1 MQKANNNFTVEAL
14 VAKYRNFVDEHCPKS
29 CEFDGVH
36 EFVMPY
42 NDEAEEQLL
51 ATLYKRVAGENADQA
66 ILEALSKYVADFY
79 VDALK
84 ETELVFLANHF
95 SEVSES
101 IFDCLYH
108 NLRTTLDFSLEKPS
122 KVAYDTLTT
131 AKIGTGKTIF
141 IANSGFGDIAMLFPG
156 CTIKGYSSEEEN
168 YKSEAWALGQI
179 RLFAAGIKS
188 EIKPFYED
196 TKNSQYMS
204 DVDIA
209 IFGTDDCYS
218 DLFFN
223 GSEHLF
229 LYMKPNSEFLLF
241 LDKQN
246 AAGNSMAG
254 LTKMLVEK
262 KCIYSI
268 VSFEE
273 PNAILSTT
281 QTTICVR
288 ANKSTSDVVCI
299 KNNATGEQMQL
310 SANML
315 DPTIL
320 WPSYY
325 LTAKPKEGI
334 SLSEIVSFLDF
345 RPKKKEDIVFKK
357 TTFNDEKECIEWI
370 LSDKEKTIPVIA
382 PINLSTGYE
391 DAELYEAQ
399 LKQAGD
405 PLFEKLLGWLGK
417 ISQPCVFCYG
427 RKDKFIAGYI
437 RKIPSEGI
445 VAYRQ
450 LVCLVP
456 KKGIDVRYVA
466 ALLLTPE
473 VRNQII
479 SICEGEVDAHLFPL
493 IMDKIIVPNHTDL
506 ERATFLSEANYN
518 AFESSRKELE
528 QEHKSYIKAVHMRKH
543 ALTQS
548 ASSIEATFYALNAYR
563 ERKEGTISDNER
575 ISRIAQTTVKDAFEY
590 LSKATKDLLVKL
602 DHIADVEYTFNK
614 PEWINPEE
622 FVESYIQ
629 KHENGWVNF
638 KPVVKW
644 AKGHNLADKDLT
656 DLSGETIL
664 HKGEP
669 IYTMMFPR
677 DALKQILDNI
687 VSNAISHG
695 FIDKSCHNYQLR
707 FSWEIDGTTL
717 KICVEN
723 NGAPI
728 PSDRS
733 TSSLLEYGVST
744 SLNSNGHHG
753 IGCNEIDGIM
763 RKYDGK
769 IELVSSPDDEFR
781 VKYILTFNRIFSK
794 LFRYERLRF
803 RLNPSSLG

>member
-1 MQKANNNFTVEAL
+1 MQTANNNFTVEAL
-14 VAKYRNFVDEHCPKS
+14 VAKYRNFVKENCPKDP
-29 CEFDGVH
+29 EIMD
-36 EFVMPY
+36 PIDTY
-42 NDEAEEQLL
+42 PEAHLL
-51 ATLYKRVAGENADQA
+51 VTLYKRVASENTDQN
-66 ILEALSKYVADFY
+66 ILEALSKYTAAFY
-79 VDALK
+79 TNALN
-84 ETELVFLANHF
+84 EEEMDFLANHF
-95 SEVSES
+95 SKVSTF
-101 IFDCLYH
+101 IFDNFADKYTHCWIDRLSQKVYEII
-108 NLRTTLDFSLEKPS
+108 EKLK
-122 KVAYDTLTT
+122 KVEA
-131 AKIGTGKTIF
+131 GKTIF
-141 IANSGFGDIAMLFPG
+141 IGGAGLCDIALLFPN
-156 CTIKGYSSEEEN
+156 CTIKGYSEYGFFEELSGDKEM
-168 YKSEAWALGQI
+168 WALGQI

-209 IFGTDDCYS
+209 IFDTADSYS
-218 DLFFN
+218 YPLSN

-229 LYMKPNSEFLLF
+229 RYMKPNSEFLLF
-241 LDKQN
+241 LDKQY

-254 LTKMLVEK
+254 LGKMLVEK

-273 PNAILSTT
+273 PNTILSTT
-281 QTTICVR
+281 KTTICVR

-325 LTAKPKEGI
+325 LTEKPKEGI
-334 SLSEIVSFLDF
+334 SFSGIVSFLDL
-345 RPKKKEDIVFKK
+345 RPKKIEDIVFKK
-357 TTFNDEKECIEWI
+357 TKFNDEKECIEWI
-370 LSDKEKTIPVIA
+370 LSDKEKNILVVTPK
-382 PINLSTGYE
+382 NLSTGYE
-391 DAELYEAQ
+391 NTELYKEN
-399 LKQAGD
+399 LHPAGD
-405 PLFEKLLGWLGK
+405 PLFEKQLGLLSN
-417 ISQPCVFCYG
+417 IMQPCVLLFG
-427 RKDKFIAGYI
+427 RKDKFVVGYI
-437 RKIPSEGI
+437 KDLPSEGI

-450 LVCLVP
+450 FACLVP
-456 KKGIDVRYVA
+456 KEGIDVRYVA

-473 VRNQII
+473 VRNQIM
-479 SICEGEVDAHLFPL
+479 SICEGEVDAQVFPL
-493 IMDKIIVPNHTDL
+493 IMDKIIVPNHSDL

-528 QEHKSYIKAVHMRKH
+528 QEHKSYIKAVRMRKH

-548 ASSIEATFYALNAYR
+548 ASAIEATFYALNAYR
-563 ERKEGTISDNER
+563 ERQNGTISDNER
-575 ISRIAQTTVKDAFEY
+575 ISRIKQTTVKDAFEY
-590 LSKATKDLLVKL
+590 LSMATKDLLVKL
-602 DHIADVEYTFNK
+602 DHIADVEYTFTK

-638 KPVVKW
+638 KPVVTW
-644 AKGHNLADKDLT
+644 EKGHNLADKDVKIKDSENPLKEIIV
-656 DLSGETIL
+656 LK
-664 HKGEP
+664 KGEP
-669 IYTMMFPR
+669 LHVMQFPK

-687 VSNAISHG
+687 VSNAMSHG
-695 FIDKSCHNYQLR
+695 FIDESRNDYQLR
-707 FSWEIDGTTL
+707 FSWETDGSDL

-744 SLNSNGHHG
+744 SLDSNGHHG

-769 IELVSSPDDEFR
+769 VEIVSSPEDEFK
-781 VKYILTFNRIFSK
+781 VKYILTFNRTNTLK
-794 LFRYERLRF
+794 TL
-803 RLNPSSLG
+803 

>member
-1 MQKANNNFTVEAL
+1 MQTVNNNFTVEAL
-14 VAKYRNFVDEHCPKS
+14 VAKYRNFVDEHCPKES
-29 CEFDGVH
+29 YWDPKEGNISGPLDPIDC
-36 EFVMPY
+36 Y
-42 NDEAEEQLL
+42 AEAHLL
-51 ATLYKRVAGENADQA
+51 VTLYKRIAGENTDQN
-66 ILEALSKYVADFY
+66 ILEALSKYTAAFY
-79 VDALK
+79 TNALN
-84 ETELVFLANHF
+84 EEEMDFLANHF
-95 SEVSES
+95 SKVSTF
-101 IFDCLYH
+101 IFNNFADKYTKGWIG
-108 NLRTTLDFSLEKPS
+108 RPTQKVYEIIEKLK
-122 KVAYDTLTT
+122 KVEA
-131 AKIGTGKTIF
+131 GKTIF
-141 IANSGFGDIAMLFPG
+141 IGGAGLCDMALLFPN
-156 CTIKGYSSEEEN
+156 CTIKGYSEYGFFEELSGDKEM
-168 YKSEAWALGQI
+168 WALGQI

-188 EIKPFYED
+188 EIKPFHED

-209 IFGTDDCYS
+209 IFDTADRYS
-218 DLFFN
+218 YPFSN

-229 LYMKPNSEFLLF
+229 QYMKPNSKFLLF

-273 PNAILSTT
+273 PNAIFGTNTT
-281 QTTICVR
+281 KTTICVC
-288 ANKSTSDVVCI
+288 ANKAVSNVVCI
-299 KNNATGEQMQL
+299 KNDATGDLIQL

-325 LTAKPKEGI
+325 LTAKSKEGI
-334 SLSEIVSFLDF
+334 ALSEIVSFQDLK
-345 RPKKKEDIVFKK
+345 PKNMEDIVFKK

-370 LSDKEKTIPVIA
+370 LSDKEKNILVVA
-382 PINLSTGYE
+382 PTNLSTRYE
-391 DAELYEAQ
+391 DAKLCKEILHP
-399 LKQAGD
+399 AGD
-405 PLFEKLLGWLGK
+405 PLFEKQLGLLCN
-417 ISQPCVFCYG
+417 IMQPCVLLYG
-427 RKDKFIAGYI
+427 RKDKLVAGYI
-437 RKIPSEGI
+437 KDLPSEGI

-450 LVCLVP
+450 FACLVP
-456 KKGIDVRYVA
+456 KEGIDVRYVA

-473 VRNQII
+473 VKNQIM
-479 SICEGEVDAHLFPL
+479 SICEGEVDAQLFPL

-528 QEHKSYIKAVHMRKH
+528 QEHKSYIKAVRMRKH

-563 ERKEGTISDNER
+563 ERKNGTISDNER

-602 DHIADVEYTFNK
+602 DHIADVEYTFTK

-695 FIDKSCHNYQLR
+695 FIDKSYHNYQLR
-707 FSWEIDGTTL
+707 FSWETDGTAL
-717 KICVEN
+717 KMCVEN

-744 SLNSNGHHG
+744 SLNSKGHHG
-753 IGCNEIDGIM
+753 IGCNEIDSIM

-781 VKYILTFNRIFSK
+781 VKYILTFNRTNILK
-794 LFRYERLRF
+794 TL
-803 RLNPSSLG
+803 

>member
-1 MQKANNNFTVEAL
+1 MQTVKSNFTVEAL
-14 VAKYRNFVDEHCPKS
+14 VAKYRNFVKENCPKDP
-29 CEFDGVH
+29 EIMD
-36 EFVMPY
+36 PIDTY
-42 NDEAEEQLL
+42 PEAHLL
-51 ATLYKRVAGENADQA
+51 VTLYKRVAGENTDQN
-66 ILEALSKYVADFY
+66 ILEALSKYMAAFYTNALNEEEMDF
-79 VDALK
+79 
-84 ETELVFLANHF
+84 LVNHF
-95 SEVSES
+95 SKVSTF
-101 IFDCLYH
+101 IFDNFADKYTHCWIDRL
-108 NLRTTLDFSLEKPS
+108 SQ
-122 KVAYDTLTT
+122 KVYEI
-131 AKIGTGKTIF
+131 IGTLKEVEAGKTIF
-141 IANSGFGDIAMLFPG
+141 IGGAGLCDIAMLFPDS
-156 CTIKGYSSEEEN
+156 TIKGYSEN
-168 YKSEAWALGQI
+168 DFVAELSGDKEMWALGQI

-209 IFGTDDCYS
+209 IFDTVDSYS
-218 DLFFN
+218 YPLSN

-229 LYMKPNSEFLLF
+229 RYMKPNSEFLLF
-241 LDKQN
+241 LDKQY

-254 LTKMLVEK
+254 LGKMLVEK

-273 PNAILSTT
+273 PNTILRNDTT
-281 QTTICVR
+281 KTTICVR

-325 LTAKPKEGI
+325 LTEKPKKGI
-334 SLSEIVSFLDF
+334 SLSEIVSFLDL

-357 TTFNDEKECIEWI
+357 TKFNDEKECIEWI
-370 LSDKEKTIPVIA
+370 LSDKEKNILVVTPK
-382 PINLSTGYE
+382 NLSTGYE
-391 DAELYEAQ
+391 NTELYKEN
-399 LKQAGD
+399 LHPAGD
-405 PLFEKLLGWLGK
+405 PLFEKQLGLLSKITQSCVLCYSNKNKLG
-417 ISQPCVFCYG
+417 
-427 RKDKFIAGYI
+427 AGYI
-437 RKIPSEGI
+437 KELPANGI
-445 VAYRQ
+445 VAYRE
-450 LVCLVP
+450 LVCLIP
-456 KKGIDVRYVA
+456 KEGIDVRYMV

-473 VRNQII
+473 VRNQIM
-479 SICEGEVDAHLFPL
+479 SICEGEVDAQVFPL
-493 IMDKIIVPNHTDL
+493 IMDKIIVPNHSDL

-528 QEHKSYIKAVHMRKH
+528 QEHKSYIKAVRMRKH

-548 ASSIEATFYALNAYR
+548 ASAIEATFYALNAYR
-563 ERKEGTISDNER
+563 ERQNGTISDNER
-575 ISRIAQTTVKDAFEY
+575 ISRIKQTTVKDAFEY
-590 LSKATKDLLVKL
+590 LSMATKDLLVKL
-602 DHIADVEYTFNK
+602 DHIADVEYTFTK

-644 AKGHNLADKDLT
+644 TKGHNLVDKDLA
-656 DLSGETIL
+656 DLSGEIIL
-664 HKGEP
+664 RKGEP

-695 FIDKSCHNYQLR
+695 FKDESRHDYQLR
-707 FSWEIDGTTL
+707 FSWETDGTAL

-781 VKYILTFNRIFSK
+781 VKYILTFNRTNILKTF
-794 LFRYERLRF
+794 
-803 RLNPSSLG
+803 

>member
-1 MQKANNNFTVEAL
+1 MQTVNNNFTVEAL
-14 VAKYRNFVDEHCPKS
+14 VAKYRNFVDEHCPKES
-29 CEFDGVH
+29 YWDPKEGNISGPLDPIDC
-36 EFVMPY
+36 Y
-42 NDEAEEQLL
+42 AEAHLL
-51 ATLYKRVAGENADQA
+51 VTLYKRIAGENTDQN
-66 ILEALSKYVADFY
+66 ILEALSKYTAAFY
-79 VDALK
+79 TNALN
-84 ETELVFLANHF
+84 EEEMDFLANHF
-95 SEVSES
+95 SKVSTF
-101 IFDCLYH
+101 IFNNFADKYTKGWIG
-108 NLRTTLDFSLEKPS
+108 RPTQKVYEIIEKLK
-122 KVAYDTLTT
+122 KVEA
-131 AKIGTGKTIF
+131 GKTIF
-141 IANSGFGDIAMLFPG
+141 IGGAGLCDMALLFPN
-156 CTIKGYSSEEEN
+156 CTIKGYSEYDFFEEYIGDKEM
-168 YKSEAWALGQI
+168 WALGQI

-188 EIKPFYED
+188 EIKPFHED

-209 IFGTDDCYS
+209 IFDTADRYS
-218 DLFFN
+218 YPFSN

-229 LYMKPNSEFLLF
+229 QYMKPNSKFLLF

-273 PNAILSTT
+273 PNAIFGTNTT
-281 QTTICVR
+281 KTTICVC
-288 ANKSTSDVVCI
+288 ANKAVSNVVCI
-299 KNNATGEQMQL
+299 KNDATGDLIQL

-325 LTAKPKEGI
+325 LTAKSKEGI
-334 SLSEIVSFLDF
+334 ALSEIVSFQDLK
-345 RPKKKEDIVFKK
+345 PKNMEDIVFKK

-370 LSDKEKTIPVIA
+370 LSDKEKNILVVA
-382 PINLSTGYE
+382 PTNLSTRYE
-391 DAELYEAQ
+391 DAKLCKEILHP
-399 LKQAGD
+399 AGD
-405 PLFEKLLGWLGK
+405 PLFEKQLGLLCN
-417 ISQPCVFCYG
+417 IMQPCVLLYG
-427 RKDKFIAGYI
+427 RKDKLVAGYI
-437 RKIPSEGI
+437 KDLPSEGI

-450 LVCLVP
+450 FACLVP
-456 KKGIDVRYVA
+456 KEGIDVRYVA

-473 VRNQII
+473 VKNQIM
-479 SICEGEVDAHLFPL
+479 SICEGEVDAQLFPL

-528 QEHKSYIKAVHMRKH
+528 QEHKSYIKAVRMRKH

-548 ASSIEATFYALNAYR
+548 ASAIEATFYALNAYR
-563 ERKEGTISDNER
+563 ERQNGTISDNER
-575 ISRIAQTTVKDAFEY
+575 ISRIKQTTVKDAFEY
-590 LSKATKDLLVKL
+590 LSMATKDLLVKL
-602 DHIADVEYTFNK
+602 DHIADVEYTFTK

-629 KHENGWVNF
+629 NHENGWVNF

-656 DLSGETIL
+656 DLSGEIIL
-664 HKGEP
+664 HKGDP
-669 IYTMMFPR
+669 INTMIFPR

-695 FIDKSCHNYQLR
+695 FKDESRHDYQLR
-707 FSWEIDGTTL
+707 FSWETDGTAL
-717 KICVEN
+717 KMCVEN

-728 PSDRS
+728 PADRS
-733 TSSLLEYGVST
+733 TLSLLEYGVST

-781 VKYILTFNRIFSK
+781 VKYILTFNRTNILK
-794 LFRYERLRF
+794 TL
-803 RLNPSSLG
+803 

>member
-1 MQKANNNFTVEAL
+1 MQTANNNFTVEAL
-14 VAKYRNFVDEHCPKS
+14 VAKYRNFVKENCPKDP
-29 CEFDGVH
+29 EIMD
-36 EFVMPY
+36 PIDTY
-42 NDEAEEQLL
+42 PEAHLL
-51 ATLYKRVAGENADQA
+51 VTLYKRVAGENTDQN
-66 ILEALSKYVADFY
+66 ILEALSKYTAAFY
-79 VDALK
+79 TNALN
-84 ETELVFLANHF
+84 EEEMDFLANHF
-95 SEVSES
+95 SKVSTF
-101 IFDCLYH
+101 IFDNFADKYTHCWIDRL
-108 NLRTTLDFSLEKPS
+108 SQ
-122 KVAYDTLTT
+122 KVYEI
-131 AKIGTGKTIF
+131 IGALKEVEAGKTIF
-141 IANSGFGDIAMLFPG
+141 IGGAGLCDIALLFPN
-156 CTIKGYSSEEEN
+156 CTIKGYSEYGFFEELSGDKEM
-168 YKSEAWALGQI
+168 WALGQI

-209 IFGTDDCYS
+209 IFDTADSYS
-218 DLFFN
+218 YPLSN

-229 LYMKPNSEFLLF
+229 RYMKPNSEFLLF
-241 LDKQN
+241 LDKQY

-254 LTKMLVEK
+254 LGKMLVEK

-273 PNAILSTT
+273 PNTILSTT
-281 QTTICVR
+281 KTTICVR

-325 LTAKPKEGI
+325 LTEKPKEGI
-334 SLSEIVSFLDF
+334 SFSGIVSFLDL
-345 RPKKKEDIVFKK
+345 RPKKIEDIVFKK
-357 TTFNDEKECIEWI
+357 TKFNDEKECIEWI
-370 LSDKEKTIPVIA
+370 LSDKEKNILVVTPK
-382 PINLSTGYE
+382 NLSTGYE
-391 DAELYEAQ
+391 NTELYKEN
-399 LKQAGD
+399 LHPAGD
-405 PLFEKLLGWLGK
+405 PLFEKQLGLLSN
-417 ISQPCVFCYG
+417 IMQPCVLLFG
-427 RKDKFIAGYI
+427 RKDKFVVGYI
-437 RKIPSEGI
+437 KDLPSEGI

-450 LVCLVP
+450 FACLVP
-456 KKGIDVRYVA
+456 KEGIDVRYVA

-479 SICEGEVDAHLFPL
+479 SICEGEVDAQVFPL
-493 IMDKIIVPNHTDL
+493 IMDKIIVPNHSDL

-528 QEHKSYIKAVHMRKH
+528 QEHKSYIKAVRMRKH

-548 ASSIEATFYALNAYR
+548 ASAIEATFYALNAYR
-563 ERKEGTISDNER
+563 ERQNGTISDNER
-575 ISRIAQTTVKDAFEY
+575 ISRIKQTTVKDAFEY
-590 LSKATKDLLVKL
+590 LSMATKDLLVKL
-602 DHIADVEYTFNK
+602 DHIADVEYTFTK

-638 KPVVKW
+638 KPVVTW
-644 AKGHNLADKDLT
+644 EKGHNLADKDVKIKDSENPLKEIIV
-656 DLSGETIL
+656 LK
-664 HKGEP
+664 KGEP
-669 IYTMMFPR
+669 LHVMQFPK

-687 VSNAISHG
+687 VSNAMSHG
-695 FIDKSCHNYQLR
+695 FKDESRNDYQLR
-707 FSWEIDGTTL
+707 FSWETDGSDL

-744 SLNSNGHHG
+744 SLDSNGHHG

-769 IELVSSPDDEFR
+769 VEIVSSPEDEFK
-781 VKYILTFNRIFSK
+781 VKYILTFNRTNTLK
-794 LFRYERLRF
+794 TL
-803 RLNPSSLG
+803 

>member
-1 MQKANNNFTVEAL
+1 MQTVNNNFTVEAL
-14 VAKYRNFVDEHCPKS
+14 VAKYRNFVDEHCPKES
-29 CEFDGVH
+29 YWDPKEGNISGPLDPIDC
-36 EFVMPY
+36 Y
-42 NDEAEEQLL
+42 AEAHLL
-51 ATLYKRVAGENADQA
+51 VTLYKRIAGENTDQN
-66 ILEALSKYVADFY
+66 ILEALSKYTAAFY
-79 VDALK
+79 TNALN
-84 ETELVFLANHF
+84 EEEMDFLANHF
-95 SEVSES
+95 SKVSTF
-101 IFDCLYH
+101 IFNNFADKYTKGWIG
-108 NLRTTLDFSLEKPS
+108 RPTQKVYEIIEKLK
-122 KVAYDTLTT
+122 KVEA
-131 AKIGTGKTIF
+131 GKTIF
-141 IANSGFGDIAMLFPG
+141 IGGAGLCDMALLFPN
-156 CTIKGYSSEEEN
+156 CTIKGYSEYDFFEEHIGDKEM
-168 YKSEAWALGQI
+168 WALGQI

-188 EIKPFYED
+188 EIKPFHED

-209 IFGTDDCYS
+209 IFDTADRYS
-218 DLFFN
+218 YPFSN

-229 LYMKPNSEFLLF
+229 QYMKPNSKFLLF

-273 PNAILSTT
+273 PNAIFGTNTT
-281 QTTICVR
+281 KTTICVC
-288 ANKSTSDVVCI
+288 ANKAVSNVVCI
-299 KNNATGEQMQL
+299 KNDATGDLIQL

-325 LTAKPKEGI
+325 LTAKSKEGI
-334 SLSEIVSFLDF
+334 ALSEIVSFQDLK
-345 RPKKKEDIVFKK
+345 PKNMEDIVFKK

-370 LSDKEKTIPVIA
+370 LSDKEKNILVVA
-382 PINLSTGYE
+382 PTNLSTRYE
-391 DAELYEAQ
+391 DAKLCKEILHP
-399 LKQAGD
+399 AGD
-405 PLFEKLLGWLGK
+405 PLFEKQLGLLCN
-417 ISQPCVFCYG
+417 IMQPCVLLYG
-427 RKDKFIAGYI
+427 RKDKLVAGYI
-437 RKIPSEGI
+437 KDLPSEGI

-450 LVCLVP
+450 FACLVP
-456 KKGIDVRYVA
+456 KEGIDVRYVA

-473 VRNQII
+473 VKNQIM
-479 SICEGEVDAHLFPL
+479 SICEGEVDAQLFPL

-528 QEHKSYIKAVHMRKH
+528 QEHKSYIKAVRMRKH

-563 ERKEGTISDNER
+563 ERKNGTISDNER

-602 DHIADVEYTFNK
+602 DHIADVEYTFTK

-695 FIDKSCHNYQLR
+695 FIDKSYHNYQLR
-707 FSWEIDGTTL
+707 FSWETDGTAL
-717 KICVEN
+717 KMCVEN

-744 SLNSNGHHG
+744 SLNSKGHHG
-753 IGCNEIDGIM
+753 IGCNEIDSIM

-781 VKYILTFNRIFSK
+781 VKYILTFNRTNILK
-794 LFRYERLRF
+794 TL
-803 RLNPSSLG
+803 

>member
-1 MQKANNNFTVEAL
+1 MQTANNNFTVEAL
-14 VAKYRNFVDEHCPKS
+14 VAKYRNFVKENCPKDP
-29 CEFDGVH
+29 EIMD
-36 EFVMPY
+36 PIDTY
-42 NDEAEEQLL
+42 PEAHLL
-51 ATLYKRVAGENADQA
+51 VTLYKRVAGENTDQN
-66 ILEALSKYVADFY
+66 ILEALSKYTAAFY
-79 VDALK
+79 TNALN
-84 ETELVFLANHF
+84 EEEMDFLANHF
-95 SEVSES
+95 SKVSTF
-101 IFDCLYH
+101 IFNNFADKYTKGWIG
-108 NLRTTLDFSLEKPS
+108 RPTQKVYEIIEKLK
-122 KVAYDTLTT
+122 KVEA
-131 AKIGTGKTIF
+131 GKTIF
-141 IANSGFGDIAMLFPG
+141 IGGAGLCDMALLFPN
-156 CTIKGYSSEEEN
+156 CTIKGYSEYGFLEELSGDKEM
-168 YKSEAWALGQI
+168 WALGQI

-188 EIKPFYED
+188 EIKPLYED

-209 IFGTDDCYS
+209 IFDTADRYS
-218 DLFFN
+218 YPFSN

-229 LYMKPNSEFLLF
+229 QYMKPNSEFLLF

-273 PNAILSTT
+273 PNAIFGTNTT
-281 QTTICVR
+281 KTTICVC
-288 ANKSTSDVVCI
+288 ANKAVSNIVCI
-299 KNNATGEQMQL
+299 KNDATGDLIQL

-325 LTAKPKEGI
+325 LTAKSKEGI
-334 SLSEIVSFLDF
+334 TLSEIVSFQDLG
-345 RPKKKEDIVFKK
+345 PKNKENLVFKK

-370 LSDKEKTIPVIA
+370 LSDKEKNILVVA
-382 PINLSTGYE
+382 PTNLSTRYE
-391 DAELYEAQ
+391 DTKLCKENLHPAD
-399 LKQAGD
+399 D
-405 PLFEKLLGWLGK
+405 PLFEKQLGLFSN
-417 ISQPCVFCYG
+417 IMQPCVLLFG
-427 RKDKFIAGYI
+427 RKDKLVAGYI
-437 RKIPSEGI
+437 KDLPSEGI

-450 LVCLVP
+450 FACLVP
-456 KKGIDVRYVA
+456 KEGIDVRYVT
-466 ALLLTPE
+466 ALLLIPE
-473 VRNQII
+473 VRNQIM
-479 SICEGEVDAHLFPL
+479 SICEGEVDAQLFPL

-528 QEHKSYIKAVHMRKH
+528 QEHKSYIKAVRMRKH

-548 ASSIEATFYALNAYR
+548 ASAIEATFYALNAYR
-563 ERKEGTISDNER
+563 ERQNGTISDNER
-575 ISRIAQTTVKDAFEY
+575 ISRIKQTTVKDAFEY
-590 LSKATKDLLVKL
+590 LSMATKDLLVKL
-602 DHIADVEYTFNK
+602 DHIADVEYTFTK

-638 KPVVKW
+638 KPVVTW
-644 AKGHNLADKDLT
+644 EKGHNLADKDVKIKDSENPLKEIIV
-656 DLSGETIL
+656 LK
-664 HKGEP
+664 KGEP
-669 IYTMMFPR
+669 LHVMQFPK

-687 VSNAISHG
+687 VSNAMSHG
-695 FIDKSCHNYQLR
+695 FKDESRNDYQLR
-707 FSWEIDGTTL
+707 FSWETDGSDL

-744 SLNSNGHHG
+744 SLDSNGHHG

-769 IELVSSPDDEFR
+769 VEIVSSPEDEFK
-781 VKYILTFNRIFSK
+781 VKYILTFNRTNTLK
-794 LFRYERLRF
+794 TL
-803 RLNPSSLG
+803 

>member
-1 MQKANNNFTVEAL
+1 MQTVNNNFTVEAL
-14 VAKYRNFVDEHCPKS
+14 VAKYRNFVDEHCPKES
-29 CEFDGVH
+29 YWDPKEGNISGPLDPIDC
-36 EFVMPY
+36 Y
-42 NDEAEEQLL
+42 AEAHLL
-51 ATLYKRVAGENADQA
+51 VTLYKRIAGENTDQN
-66 ILEALSKYVADFY
+66 ILEALSKYTAAFY
-79 VDALK
+79 TNALN
-84 ETELVFLANHF
+84 EEEMDFLANHF
-95 SEVSES
+95 SKVSTF
-101 IFDCLYH
+101 IFNNFADKYTKGWIG
-108 NLRTTLDFSLEKPS
+108 RPTQKVYEIIEKLK
-122 KVAYDTLTT
+122 KVEA
-131 AKIGTGKTIF
+131 GKTIF
-141 IANSGFGDIAMLFPG
+141 IGGAGLCDMALLFPN
-156 CTIKGYSSEEEN
+156 CTIKGYSEYDFFEEHIGDKEM
-168 YKSEAWALGQI
+168 WALGQI

-188 EIKPFYED
+188 EIKPFHED

-209 IFGTDDCYS
+209 IFDTADRYS
-218 DLFFN
+218 YPFSN

-229 LYMKPNSEFLLF
+229 QYMKPNSKFLLF

-273 PNAILSTT
+273 PNAIFGTNTT
-281 QTTICVR
+281 KTTICVC
-288 ANKSTSDVVCI
+288 ANKAVSNVVCI
-299 KNNATGEQMQL
+299 KNDATGDLIQL

-325 LTAKPKEGI
+325 LTAKSKEGI
-334 SLSEIVSFLDF
+334 ALSEIVSFQDLK
-345 RPKKKEDIVFKK
+345 PKNMEDIVFKK

-370 LSDKEKTIPVIA
+370 LSDKEKNILVVA
-382 PINLSTGYE
+382 PTNLSTRYE
-391 DAELYEAQ
+391 DAKLCKEILHP
-399 LKQAGD
+399 AGD
-405 PLFEKLLGWLGK
+405 PLFEKQLGLLCN
-417 ISQPCVFCYG
+417 IMQPCVLLYG
-427 RKDKFIAGYI
+427 RKDKLVAGYI
-437 RKIPSEGI
+437 KDLPSEGI

-450 LVCLVP
+450 FACLVP
-456 KKGIDVRYVA
+456 KEGIDVRYVA

-473 VRNQII
+473 VKNQIM
-479 SICEGEVDAHLFPL
+479 SICEGEVDAQLFPL

-528 QEHKSYIKAVHMRKH
+528 QEHKSYIKAVRMRKH

-563 ERKEGTISDNER
+563 ERKNGTISDNER

-602 DHIADVEYTFNK
+602 DHIADVEYTFTK

-695 FIDKSCHNYQLR
+695 FIDKSYHNYQLR
-707 FSWEIDGTTL
+707 FSWETDGTAL
-717 KICVEN
+717 KMCVEN

-753 IGCNEIDGIM
+753 IGCNEIDSIM

-781 VKYILTFNRIFSK
+781 VKYILTFNRTNILK
-794 LFRYERLRF
+794 TL
-803 RLNPSSLG
+803 

>member
-1 MQKANNNFTVEAL
+1 MQTVNNNFTVEAL

-29 CEFDGVH
+29 CESDGVH
-36 EFVMPY
+36 EFYMPY

-156 CTIKGYSSEEEN
+156 CTIKGYSSEEEICKN
-168 YKSEAWALGQI
+168 KVWALGQI

-188 EIKPFYED
+188 EIKQYSKD
-196 TKNSQYMS
+196 TENSQYMA
-204 DVDIA
+204 DIDIA
-209 IFGTDDCYS
+209 IFGATENSSCIKAEM
-218 DLFFN
+218 LFTF
-223 GSEHLF
+223 
-229 LYMKPNSEFLLF
+229 MPQNSESMLF
-241 LDKQN
+241 MNKREAVDLSLANFTTKLAKDKQ
-246 AAGNSMAG
+246 
-254 LTKMLVEK
+254 
-262 KCIYSI
+262 IYSI
-268 VSFEE
+268 VSLKETEE
-273 PNAILSTT
+273 TQARSTEKR
-281 QTTICVR
+281 IFLHV
-288 ANKSTSDVVCI
+288 NKAVNSSICI
-299 KNNATGEQMQL
+299 KNAVTGKETKISPDL
-310 SANML
+310 LN
-315 DPTIL
+315 PEIL

-325 LTAKPKEGI
+325 LTAKPKEGM
-334 SLSEIVSFLDF
+334 SLSEIVSFQDLK
-345 RPKKKEDIVFKK
+345 PKNKEDIVFKK
-357 TTFNDEKECIEWI
+357 TRFNDEKECIEWI
-370 LSDKEKTIPVIA
+370 LSDKEKNILVVA
-382 PINLSTGYE
+382 PTNLSTRYE
-391 DAELYEAQ
+391 DAKLCKENLHP
-399 LKQAGD
+399 AGT
-405 PLFEKLLGWLGK
+405 PLFEKQLGLLSN
-417 ISQPCVFCYG
+417 IMQPCVLLFG
-427 RKDKFIAGYI
+427 RKDKLVAGYI
-437 RKIPSEGI
+437 KDLPTEGI
-445 VAYRQ
+445 VAYW
-450 LVCLVP
+450 LFACLVP
-456 KKGIDVRYVA
+456 KEGIDVRYVA

-479 SICEGEVDAHLFPL
+479 SICEGEVDAQLFPL

-506 ERATFLSEANYN
+506 ERATFSSETNYN

-528 QEHKSYIKAVHMRKH
+528 QEHESYIKAVRMRKH

-548 ASSIEATFYALNAYR
+548 ASAIEATFYALNAYR
-563 ERKEGTISDNER
+563 ERQNGTISDNER
-575 ISRIAQTTVKDAFEY
+575 ISRIKQTTVKDAFEY
-590 LSKATKDLLVKL
+590 LSMATKDLLVKL
-602 DHIADVEYTFNK
+602 DHIADVEYTFTK

-695 FIDKSCHNYQLR
+695 FIDKSYHNYQLR
-707 FSWEIDGTTL
+707 FSWETDGTAL
-717 KICVEN
+717 KMCVEN

-753 IGCNEIDGIM
+753 IGCNEIDSIM

-781 VKYILTFNRIFSK
+781 VKYILTFNRTNILK
-794 LFRYERLRF
+794 TL
-803 RLNPSSLG
+803 

>member
-1 MQKANNNFTVEAL
+1 MQTANNNFTVEAL
-14 VAKYRNFVDEHCPKS
+14 VAKYRNFVKENCPKDP
-29 CEFDGVH
+29 EIMD
-36 EFVMPY
+36 PIDTY
-42 NDEAEEQLL
+42 PEAHLL
-51 ATLYKRVAGENADQA
+51 VTLYKRVAGENTDQN
-66 ILEALSKYVADFY
+66 ILEALSKYTAAFY
-79 VDALK
+79 TNALN
-84 ETELVFLANHF
+84 EEEMDFLANHF
-95 SEVSES
+95 SKVSTF
-101 IFDCLYH
+101 IFDNFADKYTHCWIDRL
-108 NLRTTLDFSLEKPS
+108 SQ
-122 KVAYDTLTT
+122 KVYEI
-131 AKIGTGKTIF
+131 IGALKEVEAGKTIF
-141 IANSGFGDIAMLFPG
+141 IGGAGLCDIALLFPN
-156 CTIKGYSSEEEN
+156 CTIKGYSEYGFFEELSGDKEM
-168 YKSEAWALGQI
+168 WALGQI

-209 IFGTDDCYS
+209 IFDTADSYS
-218 DLFFN
+218 YPLSN

-229 LYMKPNSEFLLF
+229 RYMKPNSEFLLF
-241 LDKQN
+241 LDKQY

-254 LTKMLVEK
+254 LGKMLVEK

-273 PNAILSTT
+273 PNTILRTDTT
-281 QTTICVR
+281 KTTICVR

-325 LTAKPKEGI
+325 LTEKPKEGI
-334 SLSEIVSFLDF
+334 SFSGIVSFLDL
-345 RPKKKEDIVFKK
+345 RPKKIEDIVFKK
-357 TTFNDEKECIEWI
+357 TKFNEEKECIEWI
-370 LSDKEKTIPVIA
+370 LSDKEKNILVVTPK
-382 PINLSTGYE
+382 NLSTGYE
-391 DAELYEAQ
+391 NTELYKEN
-399 LKQAGD
+399 LHPAGD
-405 PLFEKLLGWLGK
+405 PLFEKQLGLLSN
-417 ISQPCVFCYG
+417 IMQPCVLLFG
-427 RKDKFIAGYI
+427 RKDKFVVGYI
-437 RKIPSEGI
+437 KDLPSEGI

-450 LVCLVP
+450 FACLVP
-456 KKGIDVRYVA
+456 KEGIDVRYVA

-473 VRNQII
+473 VRNQIM
-479 SICEGEVDAHLFPL
+479 SICEGEVDAQVFPL
-493 IMDKIIVPNHTDL
+493 IMDKIIVPNHSDL

-528 QEHKSYIKAVHMRKH
+528 QEHKSYIKAVRMRKH

-548 ASSIEATFYALNAYR
+548 ASAIEATFYALNAYR
-563 ERKEGTISDNER
+563 ERQNGTISDNER
-575 ISRIAQTTVKDAFEY
+575 ISRIKQTTVKDAFEY
-590 LSKATKDLLVKL
+590 LSMATKDLLVKL
-602 DHIADVEYTFNK
+602 DHIADVEYTFTK

-638 KPVVKW
+638 KPVVTW
-644 AKGHNLADKDLT
+644 EKGHNLADKDVKIKDSENPLKEIIV
-656 DLSGETIL
+656 LK
-664 HKGEP
+664 KGEP
-669 IYTMMFPR
+669 LHVMQFPK

-687 VSNAISHG
+687 VSNAMSHG
-695 FIDKSCHNYQLR
+695 FKDESRNDYQLR
-707 FSWEIDGTTL
+707 FSWETDGSDL

-744 SLNSNGHHG
+744 SLDSNGHHG

-769 IELVSSPDDEFR
+769 VEIVSSPEDEFK
-781 VKYILTFNRIFSK
+781 VKYRLTFNRTNTLK
-794 LFRYERLRF
+794 TL
-803 RLNPSSLG
+803 

>member
-1 MQKANNNFTVEAL
+1 MQTVNNNFTVEAL

-36 EFVMPY
+36 EFEMPY

-156 CTIKGYSSEEEN
+156 CTIKGYSSEEEICKN
-168 YKSEAWALGQI
+168 KVWALGQI

-188 EIKPFYED
+188 EIKQYSKD
-196 TKNSQYMS
+196 TENSQYMA
-204 DVDIA
+204 DIDIA
-209 IFGTDDCYS
+209 IFGATENSSCIKAEM
-218 DLFFN
+218 LFTF
-223 GSEHLF
+223 
-229 LYMKPNSEFLLF
+229 MPQNSESMLF
-241 LDKQN
+241 MNKREAVDLSLANFTTKLAKDKQ
-246 AAGNSMAG
+246 
-254 LTKMLVEK
+254 
-262 KCIYSI
+262 IYSI
-268 VSFEE
+268 VSLKETEE
-273 PNAILSTT
+273 TQARSTEKR
-281 QTTICVR
+281 IFLHV
-288 ANKSTSDVVCI
+288 NKAVNSSICI
-299 KNNATGEQMQL
+299 KNAVTGKETKISPDL
-310 SANML
+310 LN
-315 DPTIL
+315 PEIL

-325 LTAKPKEGI
+325 LTAKPKEGM
-334 SLSEIVSFLDF
+334 SLSEIVSFQDLK
-345 RPKKKEDIVFKK
+345 PKNKEDIVFKK
-357 TTFNDEKECIEWI
+357 TRFNDEKECIEWI
-370 LSDKEKTIPVIA
+370 LSDKEKNILVVA
-382 PINLSTGYE
+382 PTNLSTRYE
-391 DAELYEAQ
+391 DAKLCKENLHP
-399 LKQAGD
+399 AGT
-405 PLFEKLLGWLGK
+405 PLFEKQLGLLSN
-417 ISQPCVFCYG
+417 IMQPCVLLFG
-427 RKDKFIAGYI
+427 RKDKLVAGYI
-437 RKIPSEGI
+437 KDLPSEGI
-445 VAYRQ
+445 VAYW
-450 LVCLVP
+450 LFACLVP
-456 KKGIDVRYVA
+456 KEGIDVRYVA

-479 SICEGEVDAHLFPL
+479 SICEGEVDAQLFPL

-528 QEHKSYIKAVHMRKH
+528 QEHKSYIKAVRMRKH

-548 ASSIEATFYALNAYR
+548 ASAIEATFYALNAYR
-563 ERKEGTISDNER
+563 ERQNGTISDNER
-575 ISRIAQTTVKDAFEY
+575 ISRIKQTTVKDAFEY
-590 LSKATKDLLVKL
+590 LSMATKDLLVKL
-602 DHIADVEYTFNK
+602 DHIADVEYTFTK

-622 FVESYIQ
+622 FIESYIQ

-644 AKGHNLADKDLT
+644 TKGHNLADKDLT

-664 HKGEP
+664 RKGEP

-695 FIDKSCHNYQLR
+695 FKDESRNDYQLC
-707 FSWEIDGTTL
+707 FSWETDGIAL

-728 PSDRS
+728 PADRS

-781 VKYILTFNRIFSK
+781 VKYILTFNRTNILK
-794 LFRYERLRF
+794 TL
-803 RLNPSSLG
+803 

>member
-1 MQKANNNFTVEAL
+1 MQTVNNNFTVEAL

-29 CEFDGVH
+29 CESDGVH
-36 EFVMPY
+36 EFAMPY

-51 ATLYKRVAGENADQA
+51 ATLYKRVAGENADSN
-66 ILEALSKYVADFY
+66 ILEALSKYTEEFY
-79 VDALK
+79 AKGLN
-84 ETELVFLANHF
+84 ETELTFLTNNFA
-95 SEVSES
+95 EVSTY
-101 IFDCLYH
+101 IFSYFADKYYGEHLG
-108 NLRTTLDFSLEKPS
+108 SLLNKPTK
-122 KVAYDTLTT
+122 KVNEIIAS
-131 AKIGTGKTIF
+131 AKIEDGETIF
-141 IANSGFGDIAMLFPG
+141 IANSGFGDLAMLFPN
-156 CTIKGYSSEEEN
+156 CIIKGYSFVVKRPYINEI
-168 YKSEAWALGQI
+168 WALGQI

-209 IFGTDDCYS
+209 IFGYS
-218 DLFFN
+218 YLFFN

-229 LYMKPNSEFLLF
+229 QYMKPNSEFLLF

-254 LTKMLVEK
+254 LGKMLVEK

-273 PNAILSTT
+273 PNDTILSTT
-281 QTTICVR
+281 KTTICVR

-325 LTAKPKEGI
+325 LTEKPKEGI
-334 SLSEIVSFLDF
+334 SLSEIVSFLDLSLWE
-345 RPKKKEDIVFKK
+345 KEDFVF
-357 TTFNDEKECIEWI
+357 TFNYEKEKWI
-370 LSDKEKTIPVIA
+370 LSDKEKTIPVIV
-382 PINLSTGYE
+382 PINLSSRYE

-405 PLFEKLLGWLGK
+405 PMFENFLGWLDK
-417 ISQPCVFCYG
+417 ISLPCVFCYG
-427 RKDKFIAGYI
+427 RKDKFVAGYI

-479 SICEGEVDAHLFPL
+479 SICEGEVDAQLFPL

-528 QEHKSYIKAVHMRKH
+528 QEHKSYIKAVRMRKH

-548 ASSIEATFYALNAYR
+548 ASAIEATFYALNAYR
-563 ERKEGTISDNER
+563 ERQNGTISDNER
-575 ISRIAQTTVKDAFEY
+575 ISRIKQTTVKDAFEY
-590 LSKATKDLLVKL
+590 LSMATKDLLVKL
-602 DHIADVEYTFNK
+602 DHIADVEYTFTK

-622 FVESYIQ
+622 FIESYIQ

-644 AKGHNLADKDLT
+644 TKGHNLADKDLT

-664 HKGEP
+664 RKGEP

-695 FIDKSCHNYQLR
+695 FKDESRNDYQLR
-707 FSWEIDGTTL
+707 FSWETDGIAL

-728 PSDRS
+728 PADRS

-781 VKYILTFNRIFSK
+781 VKYILTFNRTNILK
-794 LFRYERLRF
+794 TL
-803 RLNPSSLG
+803 

>member
-1 MQKANNNFTVEAL
+1 MQTVNNNFTVEAL
-14 VAKYRNFVDEHCPKS
+14 VAKYRNFVDEHCPKES
-29 CEFDGVH
+29 YWDPKEGNISGPLDPIDC
-36 EFVMPY
+36 Y
-42 NDEAEEQLL
+42 AEAHLL
-51 ATLYKRVAGENADQA
+51 VTLYKRIAGENTDQN
-66 ILEALSKYVADFY
+66 ILEALSKYTAAFY
-79 VDALK
+79 TNALN
-84 ETELVFLANHF
+84 EEEMDFLANHF
-95 SEVSES
+95 SKVSTF
-101 IFDCLYH
+101 IFNNFADKYTKGWIG
-108 NLRTTLDFSLEKPS
+108 RPTQKVYEIIEKLK
-122 KVAYDTLTT
+122 KVEA
-131 AKIGTGKTIF
+131 GKTIF
-141 IANSGFGDIAMLFPG
+141 IGGAGLCDMALLFPN
-156 CTIKGYSSEEEN
+156 CTIKGYSEYDFFEEHIGDKEM
-168 YKSEAWALGQI
+168 WALGQI
-179 RLFAAGIKS
+179 RLFATGIKS
-188 EIKPFYED
+188 EIKPFHED

-209 IFGTDDCYS
+209 IFDTADRYS
-218 DLFFN
+218 YPFSN

-229 LYMKPNSEFLLF
+229 QYMKPNSKFLLF

-273 PNAILSTT
+273 PNAIFGTNTT
-281 QTTICVR
+281 KTTICVC
-288 ANKSTSDVVCI
+288 ANKAVSNVVCI
-299 KNNATGEQMQL
+299 KNDATGDLIQL

-325 LTAKPKEGI
+325 LTAKSKEGI
-334 SLSEIVSFLDF
+334 ALSEIVSFQDLK
-345 RPKKKEDIVFKK
+345 PKNMEDIVFKK

-370 LSDKEKTIPVIA
+370 LSDKEKNILVVA
-382 PINLSTGYE
+382 PTNLSTRYE
-391 DAELYEAQ
+391 DAKLCKENLHP
-399 LKQAGD
+399 AGD
-405 PLFEKLLGWLGK
+405 PLFEKQLGLLCN
-417 ISQPCVFCYG
+417 IMQPCVLLYG
-427 RKDKFIAGYI
+427 RKDKLVAGYI
-437 RKIPSEGI
+437 KDLPSEGI

-450 LVCLVP
+450 FACLVP
-456 KKGIDVRYVA
+456 KEGIDVRYVA

-473 VRNQII
+473 VKNQIM
-479 SICEGEVDAHLFPL
+479 SICEGEVDAQLFPL

-528 QEHKSYIKAVHMRKH
+528 QEHKSYIKAVRMRKH

-563 ERKEGTISDNER
+563 ERKNGTISDNER

-590 LSKATKDLLVKL
+590 LSMATKDLLVKL
-602 DHIADVEYTFNK
+602 DHIADVEYTFTK

-695 FIDKSCHNYQLR
+695 FIDKSYHNYQLR
-707 FSWEIDGTTL
+707 FSWETDGTAL
-717 KICVEN
+717 KMCVEN

-753 IGCNEIDGIM
+753 IGCNEIDSIM

-781 VKYILTFNRIFSK
+781 VKYILTFNRTNILK
-794 LFRYERLRF
+794 TL
-803 RLNPSSLG
+803 

>member
-1 MQKANNNFTVEAL
+1 MQTVNNNFTVEAL

-29 CEFDGVH
+29 CESDGVH
-36 EFVMPY
+36 EFLSPCNADV
-42 NDEAEEQLL
+42 EEQLL
-51 ATLYKRVAGENADQA
+51 ITLYQKVAGVNADQR
-66 ILEALSKYVADFY
+66 ILEALSKYAVDFY
-79 VDALK
+79 HNAFNEREMAFLVNHFA
-84 ETELVFLANHF
+84 ETSTFIFDNLGKLSFWNKFQMLHESPTPEIRKFLATINIEQGSTIFLAN
-95 SEVSES
+95 
-101 IFDCLYH
+101 
-108 NLRTTLDFSLEKPS
+108 
-122 KVAYDTLTT
+122 
-131 AKIGTGKTIF
+131 
-141 IANSGFGDIAMLFPG
+141 SGYCDIAMLFPN
-156 CTIKGYSSEEEN
+156 CTIKGYTQDGFYRDKEM
-168 YKSEAWALGQI
+168 WALGQI

-188 EIKPFYED
+188 EIRPFCED
-196 TKNSQYMS
+196 TENSQYMS
-204 DVDIA
+204 DVDVA
-209 IFGTDDCYS
+209 IIGTADRFS
-218 DLFFN
+218 LPFSNESERFFP
-223 GSEHLF
+223 
-229 LYMKPNSEFLLF
+229 YMKPNCEFLLF

-254 LTKMLVEK
+254 LAKMLVEK

-273 PNAILSTT
+273 TNAIFGTNTT
-281 QTTICVR
+281 KTTICVR
-288 ANKSTSDVVCI
+288 ANKAVSNIVCI
-299 KNNATGEQMQL
+299 KNDATDDLIQL

-334 SLSEIVSFLDF
+334 ALSEIVSFLDLK
-345 RPKKKEDIVFKK
+345 PKNKEDIVFKK
-357 TTFNDEKECIEWI
+357 ITFNDEKDGIEWI
-370 LSDKEKTIPVIA
+370 LSDKEKMISVIA

-391 DAELYEAQ
+391 DAELYETQ

-405 PLFEKLLGWLGK
+405 PMFEDYLGMLSK
-417 ISQPCVFCYG
+417 ISQPCIFCYG
-427 RKDKFIAGYI
+427 RKDKFVAGYI
-437 RKIPSEGI
+437 KELPSEGI

-456 KKGIDVRYVA
+456 KEGIDVRYVA

-473 VRNQII
+473 VRNQIM
-479 SICEGEVDAHLFPL
+479 SICEGEVDAQLFPL
-493 IMDKIIVPNHTDL
+493 IMDKIIVPNHSDL

-528 QEHKSYIKAVHMRKH
+528 QEHKSYIKAVRMRKH

-548 ASSIEATFYALNAYR
+548 ASAIEATFYALNAYR
-563 ERKEGTISDNER
+563 ERQNGTISDNER
-575 ISRIAQTTVKDAFEY
+575 ISRIKQTTVKDAFEY
-590 LSKATKDLLVKL
+590 LSRATKDLLVKL
-602 DHIADVEYTFNK
+602 DHIADVEYTFAK

-622 FVESYIQ
+622 FIENYIK

-638 KPVVKW
+638 KPVVSW
-644 AKGHNLADKDLT
+644 TKGHNLADKDIK
-656 DLSGETIL
+656 DLSGEIIL

-669 IYTMMFPR
+669 INLIMFPK

-687 VSNAISHG
+687 VSNATSHG
-695 FIDKSCHNYQLR
+695 FKDESRNDYQLR
-707 FSWEIDGTTL
+707 FSWETDGIDL

-744 SLNSNGHHG
+744 SLDSNGHHG

-769 IELVSSPDDEFR
+769 VELVSSPKDEFK
-781 VKYILTFNRIFSK
+781 VKYILTFNLKNTLKTF
-794 LFRYERLRF
+794 
-803 RLNPSSLG
+803 

>member
-1 MQKANNNFTVEAL
+1 MQTVNNNFTVEAL

-29 CEFDGVH
+29 CESDGVH
-36 EFVMPY
+36 KFDMPY

-95 SEVSES
+95 PEVSES

-156 CTIKGYSSEEEN
+156 CTIKGYSSEEEICKN
-168 YKSEAWALGQI
+168 KVWALGQI

-188 EIKPFYED
+188 EIKQYSKD
-196 TKNSQYMS
+196 TENSQYMA
-204 DVDIA
+204 DIDIA
-209 IFGTDDCYS
+209 IFGATENSSCIKAEM
-218 DLFFN
+218 LFTF
-223 GSEHLF
+223 
-229 LYMKPNSEFLLF
+229 MPQNSESMLF
-241 LDKQN
+241 MNKREAVDLSLANFTTKLAKDKQ
-246 AAGNSMAG
+246 
-254 LTKMLVEK
+254 
-262 KCIYSI
+262 IYSI
-268 VSFEE
+268 VSLKETEE
-273 PNAILSTT
+273 T
-281 QTTICVR
+281 QARSSEKRIFLHV
-288 ANKSTSDVVCI
+288 NKAVNSSICI
-299 KNNATGEQMQL
+299 KNAVTGKETKISPDL
-310 SANML
+310 LN
-315 DPTIL
+315 PEIL

-325 LTAKPKEGI
+325 LTAKPKEGM
-334 SLSEIVSFLDF
+334 SLSEIVSFQDLK
-345 RPKKKEDIVFKK
+345 PKNKEDIVFKK
-357 TTFNDEKECIEWI
+357 TRFNDEKECIEWI
-370 LSDKEKTIPVIA
+370 LSDKEKNILVVA
-382 PINLSTGYE
+382 PTNLSTRYE
-391 DAELYEAQ
+391 DAKLCKENLHP
-399 LKQAGD
+399 AGT
-405 PLFEKLLGWLGK
+405 PLFEKQLGLLSN
-417 ISQPCVFCYG
+417 IMQPCVLLFG
-427 RKDKFIAGYI
+427 RKDKLVAGYI
-437 RKIPSEGI
+437 KDLPSEGI
-445 VAYRQ
+445 VAYW
-450 LVCLVP
+450 LFACFVP
-456 KKGIDVRYVA
+456 KEGIDVRYVA

-479 SICEGEVDAHLFPL
+479 SICEGEVDAQLFPL

-528 QEHKSYIKAVHMRKH
+528 QEHESYIKAVRMRKH

-548 ASSIEATFYALNAYR
+548 ASAIEATFYALNAYR
-563 ERKEGTISDNER
+563 ERQNGTISDNER
-575 ISRIAQTTVKDAFEY
+575 ISRIKQTTVKDAFEY
-590 LSKATKDLLVKL
+590 LSMATKDLLVKL
-602 DHIADVEYTFNK
+602 DHIADVEYTFTK

-622 FVESYIQ
+622 FIESYIQ

-656 DLSGETIL
+656 DLSEEIIL
-664 HKGEP
+664 HKGDP

-695 FIDKSCHNYQLR
+695 FKDESRHDYQLR
-707 FSWEIDGTTL
+707 FSWETDGTAL

-753 IGCNEIDGIM
+753 IGCNEIDSIM
-763 RKYDGK
+763 RKYDGM

-781 VKYILTFNRIFSK
+781 VKYILTFNRTNILK
-794 LFRYERLRF
+794 TL
-803 RLNPSSLG
+803 

>member
-1 MQKANNNFTVEAL
+1 MQTVNNNFTVEAL
-14 VAKYRNFVDEHCPKS
+14 VAKYRNFVDEHCPKES
-29 CEFDGVH
+29 YWDPKEGNISGPLDPIDC
-36 EFVMPY
+36 Y
-42 NDEAEEQLL
+42 AEAHLL
-51 ATLYKRVAGENADQA
+51 VTLYKRIAGENTDQN
-66 ILEALSKYVADFY
+66 ILEALSKYTAAFY
-79 VDALK
+79 TNALN
-84 ETELVFLANHF
+84 EEEMDFLANHF
-95 SEVSES
+95 SKVSTF
-101 IFDCLYH
+101 IFNNFADKYTKGWIG
-108 NLRTTLDFSLEKPS
+108 RPTQKVYEIIEKLK
-122 KVAYDTLTT
+122 KVEA
-131 AKIGTGKTIF
+131 GKTIF
-141 IANSGFGDIAMLFPG
+141 IGGAGLCDMALLFPN
-156 CTIKGYSSEEEN
+156 CTIKGYSEYDFFEEHIGDKEM
-168 YKSEAWALGQI
+168 WALGQI

-188 EIKPFYED
+188 EIKPFHED

-209 IFGTDDCYS
+209 IFDTADRYS
-218 DLFFN
+218 YPFSN

-229 LYMKPNSEFLLF
+229 QYMKPNSKFLLF

-273 PNAILSTT
+273 PNAIFGTNTT
-281 QTTICVR
+281 KTTICVC
-288 ANKSTSDVVCI
+288 ANKAVSNVVCI
-299 KNNATGEQMQL
+299 KNDATGDLIQL

-325 LTAKPKEGI
+325 LTAKSKEGI
-334 SLSEIVSFLDF
+334 ALSEIVSFQDLK
-345 RPKKKEDIVFKK
+345 PKNMEDIVFKK

-370 LSDKEKTIPVIA
+370 LSDKEKNILVVA
-382 PINLSTGYE
+382 PTNLSTRYE
-391 DAELYEAQ
+391 DAKLCKENLHP
-399 LKQAGD
+399 AGD
-405 PLFEKLLGWLGK
+405 PLFEKQLGLLCN
-417 ISQPCVFCYG
+417 IMQPCVLLYG
-427 RKDKFIAGYI
+427 RKDKLVAGYI
-437 RKIPSEGI
+437 KDLPSEGI

-450 LVCLVP
+450 FACLVP
-456 KKGIDVRYVA
+456 KEGIDVRYVA

-473 VRNQII
+473 VKNQIM
-479 SICEGEVDAHLFPL
+479 SICEGEVDAQLFPL

-528 QEHKSYIKAVHMRKH
+528 QEHKSYIKAVRMRKH

-563 ERKEGTISDNER
+563 ERKNGTISDNER

-590 LSKATKDLLVKL
+590 LSMATKDLLVKL
-602 DHIADVEYTFNK
+602 DHIADVEYTFTK

-644 AKGHNLADKDLT
+644 AKGHNLADKDLI

-695 FIDKSCHNYQLR
+695 FIDKSYHNYQLR
-707 FSWEIDGTTL
+707 FSWETDGTAL
-717 KICVEN
+717 KMCVEN

-733 TSSLLEYGVST
+733 TSSLLE
-744 SLNSNGHHG
+744 
-753 IGCNEIDGIM
+753 
-763 RKYDGK
+763 
-769 IELVSSPDDEFR
+769 
-781 VKYILTFNRIFSK
+781 
-794 LFRYERLRF
+794 
-803 RLNPSSLG
+803 

>member
-1 MQKANNNFTVEAL
+1 MQTVNNNFTVEAL

-29 CEFDGVH
+29 CESDGVH
-36 EFVMPY
+36 KFDMPY

-156 CTIKGYSSEEEN
+156 CTIKGYSSEEEICKN
-168 YKSEAWALGQI
+168 KVWALGQI

-188 EIKPFYED
+188 EIKQYSKD
-196 TKNSQYMS
+196 TENSQYMA
-204 DVDIA
+204 DIDIA
-209 IFGTDDCYS
+209 IFGATENSSCIKAEM
-218 DLFFN
+218 LFTF
-223 GSEHLF
+223 
-229 LYMKPNSEFLLF
+229 MPQNSESMLF
-241 LDKQN
+241 MNKREAVDLSLANFTTKLAKDKQ
-246 AAGNSMAG
+246 
-254 LTKMLVEK
+254 
-262 KCIYSI
+262 IYSI
-268 VSFEE
+268 VSLKETEE
-273 PNAILSTT
+273 TQARSTEKR
-281 QTTICVR
+281 IFLHV
-288 ANKSTSDVVCI
+288 NKAVNSSICI
-299 KNNATGEQMQL
+299 KNAVTGKETKISPDL
-310 SANML
+310 LN
-315 DPTIL
+315 PEIL

-325 LTAKPKEGI
+325 LTAKPKEGM
-334 SLSEIVSFLDF
+334 SLSEIVSFQDLK
-345 RPKKKEDIVFKK
+345 PKNKEDIVFKK
-357 TTFNDEKECIEWI
+357 TRFNDEKECIEWI
-370 LSDKEKTIPVIA
+370 LSDKEKNIIVVA
-382 PINLSTGYE
+382 PTNLSTRYE
-391 DAELYEAQ
+391 DAKLCKENLHP
-399 LKQAGD
+399 AGT
-405 PLFEKLLGWLGK
+405 PLFEKQLGLLSN
-417 ISQPCVFCYG
+417 IMQPCVLLFG
-427 RKDKFIAGYI
+427 RKDKLVAGYI
-437 RKIPSEGI
+437 KDLPSEGI
-445 VAYRQ
+445 VAYW
-450 LVCLVP
+450 LFACLVP
-456 KKGIDVRYVA
+456 KEGIDVRYVA

-479 SICEGEVDAHLFPL
+479 SICEGEVDAQLFPL

-528 QEHKSYIKAVHMRKH
+528 QEHESYIKAVRMRKH

-548 ASSIEATFYALNAYR
+548 ASAIEATFYALNAYR
-563 ERKEGTISDNER
+563 ERQNGTISDNER
-575 ISRIAQTTVKDAFEY
+575 ISHIKQTTVKDAFEY
-590 LSKATKDLLVKL
+590 LSMATKDLLVKL
-602 DHIADVEYTFNK
+602 DHIADVEYTFTK

-695 FIDKSCHNYQLR
+695 FIDKSYHNYQLR
-707 FSWEIDGTTL
+707 FSWETDGTAL
-717 KICVEN
+717 KMCVEN

-753 IGCNEIDGIM
+753 IGCNEIDSIM

-781 VKYILTFNRIFSK
+781 VKYILTFNRTNILK
-794 LFRYERLRF
+794 TL
-803 RLNPSSLG
+803 

>member
-1 MQKANNNFTVEAL
+1 MQTVNNNFTVEAL
-14 VAKYRNFVDEHCPKS
+14 VAKYRNFVDEHCPKES
-29 CEFDGVH
+29 YWDPKEGNISGPLDPIDC
-36 EFVMPY
+36 Y
-42 NDEAEEQLL
+42 AEAHLL
-51 ATLYKRVAGENADQA
+51 VTLYKRIAGENTDQN
-66 ILEALSKYVADFY
+66 ILEALSKYTVAFY
-79 VDALK
+79 TNALN
-84 ETELVFLANHF
+84 EEEMDFLANHF
-95 SEVSES
+95 SKVSTF
-101 IFDCLYH
+101 IFNNFADKYTKGWIG
-108 NLRTTLDFSLEKPS
+108 RPTQKVYEIIEKLK
-122 KVAYDTLTT
+122 KVEA
-131 AKIGTGKTIF
+131 GKTIF
-141 IANSGFGDIAMLFPG
+141 IGGAGLCDMALLFPN
-156 CTIKGYSSEEEN
+156 CTIKGYSEYDFFEEHIGDKEM
-168 YKSEAWALGQI
+168 WALGQI

-188 EIKPFYED
+188 EIKPFHED

-209 IFGTDDCYS
+209 IFDTADRYS
-218 DLFFN
+218 YPFSN

-229 LYMKPNSEFLLF
+229 QYMKPNSKFLLF

-273 PNAILSTT
+273 PNAIFGTNTT
-281 QTTICVR
+281 KTTICVC
-288 ANKSTSDVVCI
+288 ANKAVSNVVCI
-299 KNNATGEQMQL
+299 KNDATGDLIQL

-325 LTAKPKEGI
+325 LTAKSKEGI
-334 SLSEIVSFLDF
+334 ALSEIVSFQDLK
-345 RPKKKEDIVFKK
+345 PKNMEDIVFKK

-370 LSDKEKTIPVIA
+370 LSDKEKNILVVA
-382 PINLSTGYE
+382 PTNLSTRYE
-391 DAELYEAQ
+391 DAKLCKENLHP
-399 LKQAGD
+399 AGD
-405 PLFEKLLGWLGK
+405 PLFEKQLGLLCN
-417 ISQPCVFCYG
+417 IMQPCVLLYG
-427 RKDKFIAGYI
+427 RKDKLVAGYI
-437 RKIPSEGI
+437 KDLPSEGI

-450 LVCLVP
+450 FACLVP
-456 KKGIDVRYVA
+456 KEGIDVRYVA

-473 VRNQII
+473 VKNQIM
-479 SICEGEVDAHLFPL
+479 SICEGEVDAQLFPL

-528 QEHKSYIKAVHMRKH
+528 QEHKSYIKAVRMRKH

-563 ERKEGTISDNER
+563 ERKNGTISDNER

-602 DHIADVEYTFNK
+602 DHIADVEYTFTK

-695 FIDKSCHNYQLR
+695 FIDKSYHNYQLR
-707 FSWEIDGTTL
+707 FSWETDGTAL
-717 KICVEN
+717 KMCVEN

-753 IGCNEIDGIM
+753 IGCNEIDSIM

-781 VKYILTFNRIFSK
+781 VKYILTFNRTNILK
-794 LFRYERLRF
+794 TL
-803 RLNPSSLG
+803 

>member
-1 MQKANNNFTVEAL
+1 MQTVNNNFTVEAL

-29 CEFDGVH
+29 CESDGVH
-36 EFVMPY
+36 KFDMPY

-156 CTIKGYSSEEEN
+156 CTIKGYSSEEEICKN
-168 YKSEAWALGQI
+168 KVWALGQI

-188 EIKPFYED
+188 EIKQYSKD
-196 TKNSQYMS
+196 TENSQYMA
-204 DVDIA
+204 DIDIA
-209 IFGTDDCYS
+209 IFGATENSSCIKAEM
-218 DLFFN
+218 LFTF
-223 GSEHLF
+223 
-229 LYMKPNSEFLLF
+229 MPQNSESMLF
-241 LDKQN
+241 MNKREAVDLSLANFTTKLAKDKQ
-246 AAGNSMAG
+246 
-254 LTKMLVEK
+254 
-262 KCIYSI
+262 IYSI
-268 VSFEE
+268 VSLKETEE
-273 PNAILSTT
+273 TQARSTEKR
-281 QTTICVR
+281 IFLHV
-288 ANKSTSDVVCI
+288 NKAVNSSICI
-299 KNNATGEQMQL
+299 KNAVTGKETKISPDL
-310 SANML
+310 LN
-315 DPTIL
+315 PEIL

-325 LTAKPKEGI
+325 LTAKPKEGM
-334 SLSEIVSFLDF
+334 SLSEIVSFQDLK
-345 RPKKKEDIVFKK
+345 PKNKEDIVFKK
-357 TTFNDEKECIEWI
+357 TRFNDEKECIEWI
-370 LSDKEKTIPVIA
+370 LSDKEKNILVVA
-382 PINLSTGYE
+382 PTNLSTRYE
-391 DAELYEAQ
+391 DAKLCKENLHP
-399 LKQAGD
+399 AGT
-405 PLFEKLLGWLGK
+405 PLFEKQLGLLSN
-417 ISQPCVFCYG
+417 IMQPCVLLFG
-427 RKDKFIAGYI
+427 RKDKLVAGYI
-437 RKIPSEGI
+437 KDLPSEGI
-445 VAYRQ
+445 VAYW
-450 LVCLVP
+450 LFACLVP
-456 KKGIDVRYVA
+456 KEGIDVRYVA

-479 SICEGEVDAHLFPL
+479 SICEGEVDAQLFPL

-528 QEHKSYIKAVHMRKH
+528 QEHESYIKAVRMRKH

-548 ASSIEATFYALNAYR
+548 ASAIEATFYALNAYR
-563 ERKEGTISDNER
+563 ERQNGTISDNER
-575 ISRIAQTTVKDAFEY
+575 ISHIKQTTVKDAFEY
-590 LSKATKDLLVKL
+590 LSMATKDLLVKL
-602 DHIADVEYTFNK
+602 DHIADVEYTFTK

-629 KHENGWVNF
+629 NHENGWVNF

-695 FIDKSCHNYQLR
+695 FIDKSYHNYQLR
-707 FSWEIDGTTL
+707 FSWETDGTAL
-717 KICVEN
+717 KMCVEN

-753 IGCNEIDGIM
+753 IGCNEIDSIM

-781 VKYILTFNRIFSK
+781 VKYILTFNRTNILK
-794 LFRYERLRF
+794 TL
-803 RLNPSSLG
+803 

>member
-1 MQKANNNFTVEAL
+1 MQTVNNNFTVEAL
-14 VAKYRNFVDEHCPKS
+14 VAKYRNFVDEHCPKES
-29 CEFDGVH
+29 YWDPKEGNISGPLDPIDC
-36 EFVMPY
+36 Y
-42 NDEAEEQLL
+42 AEAHLL
-51 ATLYKRVAGENADQA
+51 VTLYKRIAGENTDQN
-66 ILEALSKYVADFY
+66 ILEALSKYVAAFY
-79 VDALK
+79 TNALN
-84 ETELVFLANHF
+84 EEEMDFLANHF
-95 SEVSES
+95 SKVSTF
-101 IFDCLYH
+101 IFNNFADKYTKGWIG
-108 NLRTTLDFSLEKPS
+108 RPTQKVYEIIEKLK
-122 KVAYDTLTT
+122 KVEA
-131 AKIGTGKTIF
+131 GKTIF
-141 IANSGFGDIAMLFPG
+141 IGGAGLCDMALLFPN
-156 CTIKGYSSEEEN
+156 CTIKGYSEYDFFEEHIGDKEM
-168 YKSEAWALGQI
+168 WALGQI

-188 EIKPFYED
+188 EIKPFHED

-209 IFGTDDCYS
+209 IFDTADRYS
-218 DLFFN
+218 YPFSN

-229 LYMKPNSEFLLF
+229 QYMKPNSKFLLF

-273 PNAILSTT
+273 PNAIFGTNTT
-281 QTTICVR
+281 KTTICVC
-288 ANKSTSDVVCI
+288 ANKAVSNVVCI
-299 KNNATGEQMQL
+299 KNDATGDLIQL

-325 LTAKPKEGI
+325 LTAKSKEGI
-334 SLSEIVSFLDF
+334 ALSEIVSFQDLG
-345 RPKKKEDIVFKK
+345 PQNKENLVFKK
-357 TTFNDEKECIEWI
+357 TTFNDEKKCIEWI
-370 LSDKEKTIPVIA
+370 LSDKEKNILVVA
-382 PINLSTGYE
+382 PTNLSTRYE
-391 DAELYEAQ
+391 DAKLCKEILHP
-399 LKQAGD
+399 AGD
-405 PLFEKLLGWLGK
+405 PLFEKQLGLLCN
-417 ISQPCVFCYG
+417 IMQPCVLLYG
-427 RKDKFIAGYI
+427 RKDKLVAGYI
-437 RKIPSEGI
+437 KDLPSEGI

-450 LVCLVP
+450 FACLVP
-456 KKGIDVRYVA
+456 KEGIDVRYVA

-473 VRNQII
+473 VKNQIM
-479 SICEGEVDAHLFPL
+479 SICEGEVDAQLFPL

-528 QEHKSYIKAVHMRKH
+528 QEHKSYIKAVRMRKH

-563 ERKEGTISDNER
+563 ERKNGTISDNER

-590 LSKATKDLLVKL
+590 LSMATKDLLVKL
-602 DHIADVEYTFNK
+602 DHIADVEYTFTK

-695 FIDKSCHNYQLR
+695 FIDKSYHNYQLR
-707 FSWEIDGTTL
+707 FSWETDGTAL
-717 KICVEN
+717 KMCVEN

-753 IGCNEIDGIM
+753 IGCNEIDSIM

-781 VKYILTFNRIFSK
+781 VKYILTFNRTNILK
-794 LFRYERLRF
+794 TL
-803 RLNPSSLG
+803 

>member
-1 MQKANNNFTVEAL
+1 MQTVNNNFTVEAL

-36 EFVMPY
+36 EFDMPY

-156 CTIKGYSSEEEN
+156 CTIKGYSSEEEICKN
-168 YKSEAWALGQI
+168 KVWALGQI

-188 EIKPFYED
+188 EIKQYSKD
-196 TKNSQYMS
+196 TENSQYMA
-204 DVDIA
+204 DIDIA
-209 IFGTDDCYS
+209 IFGATENSSCIKAEM
-218 DLFFN
+218 LFTF
-223 GSEHLF
+223 
-229 LYMKPNSEFLLF
+229 MPQNSESMLF
-241 LDKQN
+241 MNKREAVDLSLANFTTKLAKDKQ
-246 AAGNSMAG
+246 
-254 LTKMLVEK
+254 
-262 KCIYSI
+262 IYSI
-268 VSFEE
+268 VSLKETEE
-273 PNAILSTT
+273 TQARSTEKR
-281 QTTICVR
+281 IFLHV
-288 ANKSTSDVVCI
+288 NKAVNSSICI
-299 KNNATGEQMQL
+299 KNAVTGKETKISPDL
-310 SANML
+310 LN
-315 DPTIL
+315 PEIL

-325 LTAKPKEGI
+325 LTAKPKEGM
-334 SLSEIVSFLDF
+334 SLSEIVSFQDLK
-345 RPKKKEDIVFKK
+345 PKNKEDIVFKK
-357 TTFNDEKECIEWI
+357 TRFNDEKECIEWI
-370 LSDKEKTIPVIA
+370 LSDKEKNILVVA
-382 PINLSTGYE
+382 PTNLSTRYE
-391 DAELYEAQ
+391 DAKLCKENLHP
-399 LKQAGD
+399 AGD
-405 PLFEKLLGWLGK
+405 PLFEKQLGLFSN
-417 ISQPCVFCYG
+417 IMQPCVLLFG
-427 RKDKFIAGYI
+427 RKDKFVAGYI
-437 RKIPSEGI
+437 KDLPSEGI

-450 LVCLVP
+450 FACLVP
-456 KKGIDVRYVA
+456 KEGIDVRYVA

-479 SICEGEVDAHLFPL
+479 SICEGEVDAQLFPL

-518 AFESSRKELE
+518 AFASSRKELE
-528 QEHKSYIKAVHMRKH
+528 QEHKHYVKAVRMRKH

-563 ERKEGTISDNER
+563 ERKKGTISDNER
-575 ISRIAQTTVKDAFEY
+575 ISRIKQTTVKDAFDY

-602 DHIADVEYTFNK
+602 DHIADVEYTFTK

-629 KHENGWVNF
+629 NHENGWVNF

-656 DLSGETIL
+656 DLSGEIIL
-664 HKGEP
+664 HKGDP
-669 IYTMMFPR
+669 INTMMFPR

-695 FIDKSCHNYQLR
+695 FKDESRHDYQLR
-707 FSWEIDGTTL
+707 FSWETDGTGL
-717 KICVEN
+717 KMCVEN

-728 PSDRS
+728 PADRS

-744 SLNSNGHHG
+744 SLNFNGHHG

-769 IELVSSPDDEFR
+769 IELVSSPEDEFR
-781 VKYILTFNRIFSK
+781 VKYILTFNRTNILK
-794 LFRYERLRF
+794 TL
-803 RLNPSSLG
+803 

>member
-1 MQKANNNFTVEAL
+1 MQTVNNNFTVEAL
-14 VAKYRNFVDEHCPKS
+14 VAKYRNFVDEHCPKES
-29 CEFDGVH
+29 YWDPKEGNISGPLDPIDC
-36 EFVMPY
+36 Y
-42 NDEAEEQLL
+42 AEAHLL
-51 ATLYKRVAGENADQA
+51 VTLYKRIAGENTDQN
-66 ILEALSKYVADFY
+66 ILEALSKYTAAFY
-79 VDALK
+79 TNALN
-84 ETELVFLANHF
+84 EEEMDFLANHF
-95 SEVSES
+95 SKVSTF
-101 IFDCLYH
+101 IFNNFADKYTKGWIG
-108 NLRTTLDFSLEKPS
+108 RPTQKVYEIIEKLK
-122 KVAYDTLTT
+122 KVEA
-131 AKIGTGKTIF
+131 GKTIF
-141 IANSGFGDIAMLFPG
+141 IGGAGLCDMALLFPN
-156 CTIKGYSSEEEN
+156 CTIKGYSEYDFFEEHIGDKEM
-168 YKSEAWALGQI
+168 WALGQI

-188 EIKPFYED
+188 EIKPFHED

-209 IFGTDDCYS
+209 IFDTADRYS
-218 DLFFN
+218 YPFSN

-229 LYMKPNSEFLLF
+229 QYMKPNSKFLLF

-273 PNAILSTT
+273 PNAIFGTNTT
-281 QTTICVR
+281 KTTICVC
-288 ANKSTSDVVCI
+288 ANKAVSNVVCI
-299 KNNATGEQMQL
+299 KNDATGDLIQL

-325 LTAKPKEGI
+325 LTAKSKEGI
-334 SLSEIVSFLDF
+334 ALSEIVSFQDLK
-345 RPKKKEDIVFKK
+345 PKNMEDIVFKK

-370 LSDKEKTIPVIA
+370 LSDKEKNILVVA
-382 PINLSTGYE
+382 PTNLSTRYE
-391 DAELYEAQ
+391 DAKLCKENLHP
-399 LKQAGD
+399 AGD
-405 PLFEKLLGWLGK
+405 PLFEKQLGLLCN
-417 ISQPCVFCYG
+417 IMQPCVLLYG
-427 RKDKFIAGYI
+427 RKDKLVAGYI
-437 RKIPSEGI
+437 KDLPSEGI

-450 LVCLVP
+450 FACLVP
-456 KKGIDVRYVA
+456 KEGIDVRYVA
-466 ALLLTPE
+466 ALLLIPE
-473 VRNQII
+473 VKNQIM
-479 SICEGEVDAHLFPL
+479 SICEGEVDAQLFPL

-528 QEHKSYIKAVHMRKH
+528 QEHKSYIKAVRMRKH

-563 ERKEGTISDNER
+563 ERKNGTISDNER

-602 DHIADVEYTFNK
+602 DHIADVEYTFTK

-695 FIDKSCHNYQLR
+695 FIDKSYHNYQLR
-707 FSWEIDGTTL
+707 FSWETDGTAL
-717 KICVEN
+717 KMCVEN

-753 IGCNEIDGIM
+753 IGCNEIDSIM

-781 VKYILTFNRIFSK
+781 VKYILTFNRTNILK
-794 LFRYERLRF
+794 TL
-803 RLNPSSLG
+803 